1 MDERQKGECDRTG
14 VMKVKLETKMRCKGG
29 ILAVM
34 VKGVRAQRG
43 SCEKVLS
50 RAW

>member
-1 MDERQKGECDRTG
+1 
-14 VMKVKLETKMRCKGG
+14 MKVKLETKVRCKGG

-34 VKGVRAQRG
+34 VKGVRAQRN
-43 SCEKVLS
+43 SCEEVLS